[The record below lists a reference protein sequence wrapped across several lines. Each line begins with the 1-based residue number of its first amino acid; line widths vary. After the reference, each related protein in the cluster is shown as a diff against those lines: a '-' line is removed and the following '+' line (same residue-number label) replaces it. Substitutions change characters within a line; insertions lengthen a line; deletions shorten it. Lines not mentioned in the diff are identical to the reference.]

1 MNSNRRFNFFYTP
14 LIFIFIVFFV
24 VSFYLNNEKYIKK
37 SDYDIL
43 VKKNKELVK
52 VARSKK
58 ELDVKY
64 EMLLRQRNN
73 FPKGSNV
80 SKTN

>member
-1 MNSNRRFNFFYTP
+1 LNSNRRFNFFYTP